1 MVQRKGG
8 LIYFNLFI
16 SFNTKLTVSAS
27 EHFLPAV
34 AISTGFISSVFFV
47 VFFFFCYFTVPMLA
61 SSVTKAPTVGSGHP
75 SLLFRPGLIQAP

>member
-8 LIYFNLFI
+8 LIYFYLFI

-47 VFFFFCYFTVPMLA
+47 VVFSCYFTVQMLA